1 MKITMNEEEL
11 RALRILL
18 KASTSV
24 ENVVKKDMSSYGLNA
39 TEFTVLELLY
49 SKGKQPIQKI
59 GQQVL
64 LASSSI
70 TYVVTR
76 LEEKTLI
83 LRKTDENDRRVT
95 FCELSDKG
103 RSLMEDIFPKHAEK
117 ISEIF
122 EPCSKDEVIELQ
134 KTLKKVGYKA
144 AELLE

>member
-1 MKITMNEEEL
+1 MNEEEL

-24 ENVVKKDMSSYGLNA
+24 EKLVKKDMSSYGLNA

-70 TYVVTR
+70 TYVVKQ
-76 LEEKTLI
+76 LEEKRLI
-83 LRKTDENDRRVT
+83 NRIVDVRDRRVT
-95 FCELSDKG
+95 FCELTTKG
-103 RSLMEDIFPKHAEK
+103 KSLMEDIFPKHAEK

-122 EPCSKDEVIELQ
+122 ESCSNEEVLALQ
-134 KTLKKVGYKA
+134 TTLKKIGYKA
-144 AELLE
+144 ADLLK